1 MKHYND
7 MRNDAKNLENAIKEK
22 YTRDGYA
29 VHTCEIYANVDFGS
43 FDIYVELSKPG
54 KDFYKF
60 IRGTYTR
67 EQITKMFDLKGG

>member
-1 MKHYND
+1 MTNYERLRKS
-7 MRNDAKNLENAIKEK
+7 AKNLENAIKAK

-29 VHTCEIYANVDFGS
+29 VHTCEIYANVEFDN
-43 FDIYVELSKPG
+43 FDIYVELSKAE

-67 EQITKMFDLKGG
+67 EQIKKMFDLKGV